1 MPLGTVKLIIYHKFQ
16 VGKELML
23 TQTRQRFIYVV
34 GDFLSTA
41 LAWFLFNIFRFIDIV
56 EANSGWGSLKSFLL
70 SPTIL
75 LGQVLFP
82 VGMLMLYWL
91 SGYYNRPFLKSRI
104 EELVTTLTTALAGAI
119 IIYFIAIVNDPIPD
133 RLSNYVLLL
142 MLAGIL
148 FAVVYTV
155 RVILTTRTTRK
166 IRRGELRFN
175 ALIVGNRSRAR
186 VLLTRLRMPVNV
198 ASHAFNVVGF
208 VDTDASH
215 AKNADLPVIGL
226 EDVES
231 FCVANDVRAIVLA
244 TRNRESR
251 ETLTLINRFL
261 PLRIPV
267 YLPLSTQ
274 DFVTAKPQ
282 LQRVAAEPL
291 IDVTTPNI
299 PDHTVNFKRAF
310 DVVGASVALVLCMP
324 LMLVLYA
331 IIKCTSKG
339 PVIFRQERI
348 GLNGTPFRIYKFRS
362 MVIDAEPSG
371 PALAVPNDSRIT
383 PIGRFMRKYRLDELP
398 QFLNVIGGSMSLVG
412 PRPERAFYVE
422 QILQRQPYYTLVHR
436 VRPGITSLG
445 MVKYGYACNVDE
457 MIERMQYD
465 LIYLENVSITTDLKI
480 LAYTVTTVISGKG
493 L

>member
-1 MPLGTVKLIIYHKFQ
+1 
-16 VGKELML
+16 ML
-23 TQTRQRFIYVV
+23 PQTRQRLKYVV

-41 LAWFLFNIFRFIDIV
+41 LAWFLFNIFRYIDIV

-75 LGQVLFP
+75 LGQLLFP
-82 VGMLMLYWL
+82 IGMLALYWL
-91 SGYYNRPFLKSRI
+91 SGYYNRPFLKSRV
-104 EELVTTLTTALAGAI
+104 EELVTTLTTAVAGAI

-142 MLAGIL
+142 MLAVIL
-148 FAVVYTV
+148 FAVVYTE
-155 RVILTTRTTRK
+155 RVVLTTRTTRK
-166 IRRGELRFN
+166 IQRGDLRFN

-186 VLLTRLRMPVNV
+186 ILLARLRLPVNI

-208 VDTDASH
+208 VDTDVTH
-215 AKNADLPVIGL
+215 AKNAELPVIGMD
-226 EDVES
+226 EVES
-231 FCVANDVRAIVLA
+231 FCAANDVRAIVLA
-244 TRNRESR
+244 TRNRDSR

-261 PLRIPV
+261 PLRMPV
-267 YLPLSTQ
+267 YLSLSAQ

-299 PDHTVNFKRAF
+299 PDRTANIKRAF
-310 DVVGASVALVLCMP
+310 DVVGASIALVLCMP
-324 LMLVLYA
+324 LMLVLSA
-331 IIKCTSKG
+331 IIKCSSKG
-339 PVIFRQERI
+339 PVIFTQERI
-348 GLNGTPFRIYKFRS
+348 GLNGRPFRIYKFRS
-362 MVIDAEPSG
+362 MVVDAEPAG
-371 PALAVPNDSRIT
+371 PALAVPNDRRIT
-383 PIGRFMRKYRLDELP
+383 AIGRFLRKYRLDELP
-398 QFLNVIGGSMSLVG
+398 QFFNVIGGSMSLVG

-445 MVKYGYACNVDE
+445 MVKYGYAGNVDE